1 MATEKTLQAKI
12 SRLLR
17 DNGMLVFK
25 FASPSHRGVP
35 DLLVITDTGYTFY
48 IEVKHPNGKG
58 RLSKLQE
65 LTIQAIRQ
73 QGAMVYVINSI
84 EEVESIIDG
93 LDSSPSKGSGLYI

>member
-1 MATEKTLQAKI
+1 
-12 SRLLR
+12 
-17 DNGMLVFK
+17 MLVFK

-48 IEVKHPNGKG
+48 IEVKNPNGKG

-65 LTIQAIRQ
+65 LTIQSIRQ

-93 LDSSPSKGSGLYI
+93 LNTSPSKSGGLYI